1 MNASDLQ
8 LPDLL
13 DVWQDSIDWQPDSA
27 TLSQFQQLYA
37 EVLVGNRQ
45 LNLTRVTEPID
56 FWEKHLWDSLRGIV
70 PFRHQTDLQAID
82 IGSGAGF
89 PGLPIAIACP
99 TWQVTLL
106 DSTGKKITFLE
117 TLARSL
123 NLLQVETRCDRV
135 ETVGRLWRDRFDLAT
150 IRAVAA
156 AVVCAEYALPLLK
169 VGGTAILYR
178 GQWTAAEADAIETA
192 LPLLGGELESIEMFE
207 TPITYSIRHCLYLKK
222 VAPTP
227 NSFPRAIGLAVQK
240 PLA

>member
-1 MNASDLQ
+1 MSASVQ

-13 DVWQDSIDWQPDSA
+13 DAWQSIDWQPDA
-27 TLSQFQQLYA
+27 HTLNLFQQLYT
-37 EVLVGNRQ
+37 EVLAGNRQ
-45 LNLTRVTEPID
+45 LNLTRVTEPTD
-56 FWEKHLWDSLRGIV
+56 FWEKHLWDSLRGVV
-70 PFRHQTDLQAID
+70 PFRDQTDLQIID

-89 PGLPIAIACP
+89 PGLPIAIAHP

-106 DSTGKKITFLE
+106 DSTRKKVAFLE

-123 NLLQVETRCDRV
+123 NLPQVQTRCDRV

-150 IRAVAA
+150 VRAVAA
-156 AVVCAEYALPLLK
+156 AVACAEYALPLLK

-178 GQWTAAEADAIETA
+178 GQWTLEEAEAIETA

-207 TPITYSIRHCLYLKK
+207 TPITYSIRHCLYLRK

-227 NSFPRAIGLAVQK
+227 NDFPRAIGLAVQK

>member
-1 MNASDLQ
+1 MSAVES

-13 DVWQDSIDWQPDSA
+13 DVWQESINWQPDA
-27 TLSQFQQLYA
+27 AMLQQFQQLYA
-37 EVLVGNRQ
+37 EILAGNRQ

-56 FWEKHLWDSLRGIV
+56 FWEKHLWDSLRGIA
-70 PFRHQTDLQAID
+70 PFRNQNDLQVID
-82 IGSGAGF
+82 IGTGAGF

-99 TWQVTLL
+99 SWQVTLL
-106 DSTGKKITFLE
+106 DSTRKKVTFLE

-123 NLLQVETRCDRV
+123 NLPQVKTRCDRV

-156 AVVCAEYALPLLK
+156 AVACAEYALPLLK

-178 GQWTAAEADAIETA
+178 GQWTAEEADAIEKA
-192 LPLLGGELESIEMFE
+192 LPLLGGKLESIEMFE
-207 TPITYSIRHCLYLKK
+207 TPLTYSIRHCLYLRK

-227 NSFPRAIGLAVQK
+227 KDFPRAIGLAVQK